1 MSEDDRPLPAPTLI
15 ARSLDRARK
24 GQLLYVGNDGEVRSP
39 ESLRAR
45 NVLAYGLIGGVTVSG
60 IALAAVTFPPII
72 PLYVVLG
79 GRFAASANAIQR
91 LNAAS
96 AALGRGDAAAAQ
108 QAAEPVAKAWWL
120 PRHVRALAEIRV
132 AAALAIEGQAEQALS
147 RLRRGRGQLSGRSVQ
162 HRSSRFTEVHLLVQ
176 LGKLEEARTVLT
188 DLGTPPDGEVL
199 KVAHWLAELHLAC
212 AEGKHSLD
220 EHALHERTRKGL
232 AMTAGRDLLQLCAWG
247 YAQLGD
253 REQVE
258 FLLGEAL
265 DREGSS
271 HLEVTMPSLYKW
283 LAAAEY
289 TPKKPNDSAD
299 DDDELARAVD
309 RLER

>member
-1 MSEDDRPLPAPTLI
+1 MSEDERPLPAPTLI

-96 AALGRGDAAAAQ
+96 AALGRGDSAAAQ
-108 QAAEPVAKAWWL
+108 QAAEPVARAWWL

-132 AAALAIEGQAEQALS
+132 AAALAIAGQAEQALL
-147 RLRRGRGQLSGRSVQ
+147 RLRRGRDQLSGRSVQ

-176 LGKLEEARTVLT
+176 LDKLSEARTVFT
-188 DLGTPPDGEVL
+188 EMGEPPPGEVL

-212 AEGKHSLD
+212 AEGKHSID
-220 EHALHERTRKGL
+220 EAALHERARKGL

-271 HLEVTMPSLYKW
+271 HLEVTMPALYKW
-283 LAAAEY
+283 LSSGEY
-289 TPKKPNDSAD
+289 TPKQVEEDGG
-299 DDDELARAVD
+299 DDELSRAVAQ
-309 RLER
+309 LEQ